1 MPFSQAI
8 ESLTIGDKTLS
19 HLKGAGFSHIGA
31 LLFHLPI
38 RYEDHTRLTP
48 IAQLRPEQSAL
59 VRASVVAVR
68 VHAKV
73 LNVRV
78 RDAMGMEMSLLFF
91 KYYPNQI
98 KMFVVGRVGLFYGKA
113 LWGSQGFA
121 FHHPSIRWLK
131 KDEIPTL
138 PETLTPIYRSLASIS
153 QKQWQNWIAQALTRV
168 SDDDPLTNLGWLS
181 LKKALCTL
189 HQPSPTENPIAL
201 LSPQHP
207 ARMRLIFDEL
217 LAHHTSIAY
226 ARAQREQQRA
236 YRLPKS
242 KTLLPQLKALLPY
255 QLTTAQNRVI
265 GEIQADLNRHHPMQ
279 RLVQGDVGSGK
290 TLVAF
295 AACLHAIE
303 AGKQAALMAPTELLA
318 EQHFLNLK
326 RFAEPLAIGC
336 VLLSSKQRTTQKRQH
351 LQMIKT
357 GEAQLVIG
365 THALIQE
372 QVQYHDLALVA
383 IDEQH
388 RFGVHQRLKLQQKNQ
403 QATPHQLI
411 LTATPIPR
419 TLAMSHYGELDI
431 SIIDQLPAGRKPIQ
445 TSIMNREKRFAIM
458 RRLGEICAE
467 GKQAYWVCPLI
478 EESEVLECEN
488 AEATFEQLQSALPH
502 LSIGLIHGRMP
513 AAERQ
518 AMMKRFVDNQ
528 VQLLVATTVIEVG
541 VDVPNA
547 NIMVIENA
555 ERFGLS
561 QLHQLRGRVGRG
573 AEQAHC
579 LLLYQSP
586 LGEIAQKRLETMR
599 QSHDGFYIAE
609 QDLQLRGAGELLGT
623 KQTGEMGFLIAELP
637 RDEAL
642 LTQVAAC
649 FQSLDAISQSALQQ
663 RWLVTKA
670 QYLSA

>member
-8 ESLTIGDKTLS
+8 ESLKIGEKTLS
-19 HLKGAGFSHIGA
+19 HLKGAGFSHISS
-31 LLFHLPI
+31 LLFYLPI
-38 RYEDHTRLTP
+38 RYEDQTKITP
-48 IAQLRPEQSAL
+48 IAKLRPEQSAL
-59 VRASVVAVR
+59 VRAKVVAVR
-68 VHAKV
+68 VHPKV
-73 LNVRV
+73 LQVRV

-98 KMFVVGRVGLFYGKA
+98 KMFLVGREGLFYGKA

-153 QKQWQNWIAQALTRV
+153 QKQWQNWIAQALVRV
-168 SDDDPLTNLGWLS
+168 PDDDPLTNLGWLS
-181 LKKALCTL
+181 LKKALCIL

-226 ARAQREQQRA
+226 ARARREQQRA
-236 YRLPKS
+236 YPLPKS

-265 GEIQADLNRHHPMQ
+265 GEIQADLNRRHPMQ

-336 VLLSSKQRTTQKRQH
+336 VLLSSKQPAAQKRKH
-351 LQMIKT
+351 LQMIAT

-403 QATPHQLI
+403 YATPHQLI

-419 TLAMSHYGELDI
+419 TLAMSHYGELDV

-458 RRLGEICAE
+458 HRLGEICAT

-488 AEATFEQLQSALPH
+488 AEATFQQLQSALPH

-513 AAERQ
+513 AAKRQ
-518 AMMKRFVDNQ
+518 AIMKRFVDNQ

-649 FQSLDAISQSALQQ
+649 FQSLDAISQSALQK

>member
-8 ESLTIGDKTLS
+8 ESLKIGEKTLS
-19 HLKGAGFSHIGA
+19 HLKGAGFSHISS
-31 LLFHLPI
+31 LLFYLPI
-38 RYEDHTRLTP
+38 RYEDQTKITP
-48 IAQLRPEQSAL
+48 IAKLRPEQSAL
-59 VRASVVAVR
+59 VRAKVVAVR
-68 VHAKV
+68 VHPKV
-73 LNVRV
+73 LQVRV

-98 KMFVVGRVGLFYGKA
+98 KMFLVGREGLFYGKA

-153 QKQWQNWIAQALTRV
+153 QKQWQNWIAQALVRV
-168 SDDDPLTNLGWLS
+168 PDDDQLTNLGWLS

-226 ARAQREQQRA
+226 ARARREQQRA
-236 YRLPKS
+236 YPLPKS

-265 GEIQADLNRHHPMQ
+265 GEIQADLNRRHPMQ

-336 VLLSSKQRTTQKRQH
+336 VLLSSKQPAAQKRKH
-351 LQMIKT
+351 LQMIAT

-403 QATPHQLI
+403 YATPHQLI

-419 TLAMSHYGELDI
+419 TLAMSHYGELDV

-458 RRLGEICAE
+458 HRLGEICAT

-488 AEATFEQLQSALPH
+488 AEATFQQLQSALPH

-518 AMMKRFVDNQ
+518 AIMKRFVDNQ

-649 FQSLDAISQSALQQ
+649 FQSLDAISQSALQK

>member
-8 ESLTIGDKTLS
+8 ESLKIGEKTLS
-19 HLKGAGFSHIGA
+19 HLKGAGFSHISS
-31 LLFHLPI
+31 LLFYLPI
-38 RYEDHTRLTP
+38 RYEDQTKITP
-48 IAQLRPEQSAL
+48 IAKLRPEQSAL
-59 VRASVVAVR
+59 VRAKVVAVR
-68 VHAKV
+68 VHPKV
-73 LNVRV
+73 LQVRV

-98 KMFVVGRVGLFYGKA
+98 KMFLVGREGLFYGKA

-153 QKQWQNWIAQALTRV
+153 QKQWQNWIAQALVRV
-168 SDDDPLTNLGWLS
+168 PDDDPLTNLGWLS
-181 LKKALCTL
+181 LKKALCIL

-226 ARAQREQQRA
+226 ARARREQQRA
-236 YRLPKS
+236 YPLPKS

-265 GEIQADLNRHHPMQ
+265 GEIQADLNRRHPMQ

-336 VLLSSKQRTTQKRQH
+336 VLLSSKQPAAQKRKH
-351 LQMIKT
+351 LQMIAT

-403 QATPHQLI
+403 YATPHQLI

-419 TLAMSHYGELDI
+419 TLAMSHYGELDV

-458 RRLGEICAE
+458 HRLGEICAT

-488 AEATFEQLQSALPH
+488 AEATFQQLQSALPH

-518 AMMKRFVDNQ
+518 AIMKRFVDNQ

-649 FQSLDAISQSALQQ
+649 FQSLDAISQSALQK